1 MTKKITETKV
11 LITNARLSY
20 PHLFEPHG
28 FDGQEPKYSASL
40 IVSKDDK
47 EGKEIINS
55 AISAAF
61 KAGVESGKLK
71 ASDKTKMKIA
81 LRDGDEEREED
92 PAYSGAYF
100 INANSKRAP
109 QVVGRYKDPK
119 TGKVVELDEEEVYP
133 GCYVN
138 ATVNFYPYSVSG
150 NKGIAAGLGNI
161 QKAGDGERLDGAAS
175 ADEDFDFEEA
185 EEVSMGGS
193 EDSDD
198 DWLS

>member
-20 PHLFEPHG
+20 PHLFEPHS
-28 FDGQEPKYSASL
+28 FDGKEPKYSAAL
-40 IVSKDDK
+40 IVSKDDE
-47 EGKEIINS
+47 EGQKIIRS
-55 AISAAF
+55 AISTAF
-61 KAGVESGKLK
+61 KAGVESGTLK
-71 ASDKTKMKIA
+71 ASDKAKLRIA

-100 INANSKRAP
+100 INANSKRPP

-161 QKAGDGERLDGAAS
+161 QKAKDGERLDGATFA
-175 ADEDFDFEEA
+175 ADDFDFDEA
-185 EEVSMGGS
+185 EEVSLGGT
-193 EDSDD
+193 EDND
-198 DWLS
+198 DWLD